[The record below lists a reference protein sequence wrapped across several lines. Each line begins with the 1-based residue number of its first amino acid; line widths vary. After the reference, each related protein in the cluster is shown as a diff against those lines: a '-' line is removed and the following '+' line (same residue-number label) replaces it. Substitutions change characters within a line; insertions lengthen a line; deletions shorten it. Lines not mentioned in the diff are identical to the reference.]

1 VDKLSVVIITYNE
14 ERNIGRA
21 LDSVKRIADEVI
33 VVDSFSIDRTKEI
46 CESHKVKFVQTV
58 WKGYSET
65 KNYANSLAE
74 NNYIFSLDADE
85 AVDKILEKIILAKKH
100 EGLKGLYT
108 LNRKTNYCGKWINH
122 SGWYPD
128 KKIRIFPK
136 NKTKWVG
143 EFVHEELQFSEGM
156 NEVDLPGH
164 LEHYSYY
171 NYIEHRARADK
182 YSLLTAKKMAAAGKK
197 AGVLKPYLSAMGRFI
212 SMYIFKLGFLDG
224 KMGFKIAQISAQSN
238 TVKYKELRKLNR
250 KNANH

>member
-85 AVDKILEKIILAKKH
+85 AVDKIL
-100 EGLKGLYT
+100 
-108 LNRKTNYCGKWINH
+108 
-122 SGWYPD
+122 D

-171 NYIEHRARADK
+171 NYIEHRTRADK

-250 KNANH
+250 ENANH